1 MAVLCK
7 TPSGHY
13 PVAMA
18 AAHPHP
24 NFLLPRRDKSL
35 DFAMTFYQS
44 RELVYVNCRFK
55 IALVGQGQKKWY
67 SCHQVVSMRET
78 STLTLQKLQIV
89 SLLDTATTIIDKWN
103 PPQKIG
109 GFTSF
114 PKTKWWKLEDI
125 LKRVAKY
132 GFHNWVFIRRLWC
145 QPSSGCLVENSHPKV
160 MCWFSSFLILGFSSQ
175 NGWCC
180 IFSTTWVYAFNLGT
194 WGFHEFLTW
203 KLLFRS
209 FWWQF
214 SRERINLY
222 SDLLHDSATGRT
234 LSLILSLPC
243 EWFPR
248 LS

>member
-67 SCHQVVSMRET
+67 SCYQVVSMRET

-103 PPQKIG
+103 PPKKIG

-114 PKTKWWKLEDI
+114 QKTKWWKLEDI
-125 LKRVAKY
+125 LKK
-132 GFHNWVFIRRLWC
+132 GW
-145 QPSSGCLVENSHPKV
+145 
-160 MCWFSSFLILGFSSQ
+160 Q
-175 NGWCC
+175 NMA
-180 IFSTTWVYAFNLGT
+180 STTGFPYAGSDANHPAGA
-194 WGFHEFLTW
+194 W
-203 KLLFRS
+203 
-209 FWWQF
+209 
-214 SRERINLY
+214 SRLRCPFTLRWCA
-222 SDLLHDSATGRT
+222 DLAVS
-234 LSLILSLPC
+234 
-243 EWFPR
+243 WY
-248 LS
+248 